1 MSTYIIKDLYVEK
14 SEGLIIFFFNQS
26 FPLENPIWYMTIK
39 KTLNFSEEEE
49 PAPGNTLFFIH
60 IERVDLMFG
69 DLKLLQSP

>member
-49 PAPGNTLFFIH
+49 LAPGNTLFFIH
-60 IERVDLMFG
+60 IERVNSLVENRPLILD
-69 DLKLLQSP
+69 